1 MFNNNERDKMDKTIL
16 VVEINQYSN
25 GSKIYAIK
33 KHANTLDKASEY
45 LVSLKNLNEDKDI
58 SYELFNRFA
67 QFEVDRIEKV
77 ANAKSFILNTM
88 PKNMTWLLNVKLH
101 LMMNVLRVDIK
112 NLAIHTRS
120 ILMYG
125 QPKK

>member
-16 VVEINQYSN
+16 VVEITKYSS
-25 GSKIYAIK
+25 GKKIYTIK

-77 ANAKSFILNTM
+77 ADDNK
-88 PKNMTWLLNVKLH
+88 
-101 LMMNVLRVDIK
+101 
-112 NLAIHTRS
+112 
-120 ILMYG
+120 
-125 QPKK
+125 